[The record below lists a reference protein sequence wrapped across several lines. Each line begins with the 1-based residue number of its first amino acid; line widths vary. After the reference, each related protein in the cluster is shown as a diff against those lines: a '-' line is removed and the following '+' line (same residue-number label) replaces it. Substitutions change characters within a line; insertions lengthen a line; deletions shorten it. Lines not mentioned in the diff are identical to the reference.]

1 MKKLLLSRRGAAIEM
16 AIGVMLLMIAV
27 SIVLLTLSTI
37 KHDRKEDDVAQL
49 ENRIELNEIG
59 EYVCANRN
67 SYTKVEPETIIIDGK
82 DTGYS
87 VSRDLAI
94 SSDRILLIITEN
106 DGNNTVLTILLDSDG
121 NIISW
126 K

>member
-59 EYVCANRN
+59 EYVCANRSDYDESVLTPIN
-67 SYTKVEPETIIIDGK
+67 IDGV

-87 VSRDLAI
+87 VIKSG
-94 SSDRILLIITEN
+94 E
-106 DGNNTVLTILLDSDG
+106 GNINLEIKNGEDVTVLNIWLKNDG

>member
-59 EYVCANRN
+59 EYVCANR
-67 SYTKVEPETIIIDGK
+67 SDYDESVLTPIWIDGV

-87 VSRDLAI
+87 VIKSGEGNINLEIKKNGEDVTVLNI
-94 SSDRILLIITEN
+94 WLKN
-106 DGNNTVLTILLDSDG
+106 DGD
-121 NIISW
+121 IISW

>member
-49 ENRIELNEIG
+49 ENRIEEMQVTDSIIEGNEL
-59 EYVCANRN
+59 
-67 SYTKVEPETIIIDGK
+67 P
-82 DTGYS
+82 TGYS
-87 VSRDLAI
+87 YETEMV
-94 SSDRILLIITEN
+94 TEN
-106 DGNNTVLTILLDSDG
+106 EIEYTLYKVYKNDELVFSFKVNGEDVIT
-121 NIISW
+121 SW